1 MSILSQTRRGFLK
14 GALILSGGL
23 MLGIR
28 WTGRAYARVM
38 EIKDTMASRIKSV
51 YVEDT
56 RFPKQASQDN
66 VQVQKLY
73 KDLYKKPLSELA
85 EEHLHTEWFDRS
97 QSIKE
102 LREKGVFP
110 NPRFARF
117 SKLPY
122 PYED

>member
-1 MSILSQTRRGFLK
+1 MSILSKTRRGFLK

-28 WTGRAYARVM
+28 WTSKAYARVM
-38 EIKDTMASRIKSV
+38 EIKDTMSTRIKSV
-51 YVEDT
+51 YAEDA
-56 RFPKQASQDN
+56 RFPLQASQDN
-66 VQVQKLY
+66 VQVQRLY
-73 KDLYKKPLSELA
+73 KDLYKKPLSEPA
-85 EEHLHTEWFDRS
+85 EEHLHTKWFDRS
-97 QSIKE
+97 QSIKD
-102 LREKGVFP
+102 LRAKGVYP